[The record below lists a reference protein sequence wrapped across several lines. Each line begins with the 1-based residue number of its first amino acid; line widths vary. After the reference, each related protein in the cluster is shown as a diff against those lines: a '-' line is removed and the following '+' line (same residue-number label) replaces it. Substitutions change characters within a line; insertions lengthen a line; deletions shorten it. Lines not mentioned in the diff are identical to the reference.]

1 MVWGV
6 SRMWIKGRSWLTG
19 IVSKTLSQIHGRQS
33 AHDENIST
41 MPMSVYPAS
50 PNASDEARKW
60 HLSWIIAALTVLVV
74 AGITMGTSLEIP
86 ALVAIIL
93 SGLALA
99 IALLWIWTP
108 ATQHV
113 ALKIGG
119 TIMLMGLAIF
129 ALWWVNSFDRPILRP
144 EIEGVK
150 TQNFK
155 GKSFTIDI
163 QTLIKNSGRQSS
175 FADAWKLMLIV
186 DGTQIEGKELYDQS
200 ASVAKDVDIYNQEFP
215 PGKAVRG
222 SLFFAFPAVA
232 HDLAQ
237 KYFSCNSTLMDK
249 VSLKLSVWDSKA
261 KREWFRVRTLT
272 DLAKEGCAP
281 ASASAPQSQ
290 SVCSGTTLTNC
301 AQINNGQ
308 QIIYG
313 YVPPP
318 PRVMTQENA
327 AKATSLLKTAPSGS
341 RVHFIYVGSTDNK
354 EINDFYNQITGLFV
368 EASDRWQ
375 IDGKDVVGT
384 AIVTADGAVSHG
396 EGVGCSTSNPTSSA
410 AGLAKSALV
419 AAGFPCAHEAIPFG
433 PRPSPA
439 DINISVGTR
448 ILPPQ

>member
-1 MVWGV
+1 
-6 SRMWIKGRSWLTG
+6 
-19 IVSKTLSQIHGRQS
+19 
-33 AHDENIST
+33 
-41 MPMSVYPAS
+41 MPMSVYPDS
-50 PNASDEARKW
+50 PNAPDEARKW
-60 HLSWIIAALTVLVV
+60 HLSWIIAALIAFVV
-74 AGITMGTSLEIP
+74 AGVAMGTGLEIP
-86 ALVAIIL
+86 ALVTIIL

-113 ALKIGG
+113 ALKIRGS
-119 TIMLMGLAIF
+119 IMLLGLAIF
-129 ALWWVNSFDRPILRP
+129 ALWWVNSFDRPILQP

-150 TQNFK
+150 TQNFN
-155 GKSFTIDI
+155 GSSFALDV

-175 FADAWKLMLIV
+175 YADAWKLMLIV
-186 DGTQIEGKELYDQS
+186 DGTRIEGKELYDQS

-215 PGKAVRG
+215 PGKPVRG

-249 VSLKLSVWDSKA
+249 VSLKLSVWDSKT

-281 ASASAPQSQ
+281 LDVPDGSSPPKAVKVSALESQPSPASTPAVPTAPTQSAPASAPQSH
-290 SVCSGTTLTNC
+290 SVCSGTTLANC

-318 PRVMTQENA
+318 PRVMTPENA
-327 AKATSLLKTAPSGS
+327 AKATSLLKTAPSRS

-354 EINDFYNQITGLFV
+354 EINDFYNQVAGLFID
-368 EASDRWQ
+368 ASDRWQ

-384 AIVTADGAVSHG
+384 AIVTADGAISHG
-396 EGVGCSTSNPTSSA
+396 EGIGCSISNPTSA
-410 AGLAKSALV
+410 AGGIAKSAL
-419 AAGFPCAHEAIPFG
+419 AATGFPCAHEAIPFG